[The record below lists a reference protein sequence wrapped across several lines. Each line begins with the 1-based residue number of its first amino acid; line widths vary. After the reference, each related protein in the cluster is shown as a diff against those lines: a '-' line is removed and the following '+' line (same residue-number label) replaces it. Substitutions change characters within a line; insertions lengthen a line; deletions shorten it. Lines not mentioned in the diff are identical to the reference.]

1 MRHVRRLGL
10 AAMFIMAVLILG
22 LIVDTAVAELIRQN
36 YAMGVDDGP
45 FGSVIGHIE
54 GAAWAIVPL
63 MLLGIALWTIYGAI
77 REERAEER
85 RRRVR

>member
-10 AAMFIMAVLILG
+10 GAMFIVAVMVLG
-22 LIVDTAVAELIRQN
+22 LVIDTAVAELIRQN
-36 YAMGVDDGP
+36 YAFNVDEGP
-45 FGSVIGHIE
+45 FGSVIGHVE

-63 MLLGIALWTIYGAI
+63 MLLGIALWIIYGAI
-77 REERAEER
+77 REERVEER